1 MSSIPIQNHSPQ
13 KKTKV
18 YNVFFPKEKLSLPF
32 GRAAPSQPGSEE
44 NWGLSVMCPVADLAR
59 RHIAGTAEMLP
70 SRSEFV
76 KLAVVV
82 VVKLALANCCENGQS
97 P

>member
-1 MSSIPIQNHSPQ
+1 M
-13 KKTKV
+13 

-59 RHIAGTAEMLP
+59 QHTGTAEMLP
-70 SRSEFV
+70 RSEFV

-82 VVKLALANCCENGQS
+82 VVKLALANRCENGQS